1 MGLPTLF
8 RYARQMHI
16 PKEDGHGLPG
26 RGKLPGG
33 RRKNR
38 SENGKGAAAM
48 YKILIIEDDLA
59 MAQAIQREMK
69 AWGNEAEYLE
79 DFQNVLAEFAE
90 YDPHLVL
97 MDITLPFYNG
107 YHWCSEIRKV
117 SSVPVIFI
125 SSAADNMNIIMA
137 MNMGGDDFIAKPFDL
152 SVLTAKVQA
161 VLRRTYDLSGRVPML
176 EHRGAILNLYDT
188 TLSYEGEKIS
198 LTKNEFRILQT
209 LMENKGRLVSRDTLM
224 TKLWE
229 TDDYIEENTLTVN
242 IARLRRKLEHA
253 GLKDFITTKVGEGY
267 LIKNEDHGGKQ
278 GRRR

>member
-1 MGLPTLF
+1 
-8 RYARQMHI
+8 
-16 PKEDGHGLPG
+16 
-26 RGKLPGG
+26 
-33 RRKNR
+33 
-38 SENGKGAAAM
+38 M

-59 MAQAIQREMK
+59 MAQAIQKEMT
-69 AWGNEAEYLE
+69 AWGNEAEYVQ
-79 DFQNVLAEFAE
+79 DFRNVMKTFAE

-117 SSVPVIFI
+117 SDVPVIFI

-137 MNMGGDDFIAKPFDL
+137 VNMGGDDFIAKPFDL
-152 SVLTAKVQA
+152 GVLTAKTQA
-161 VLRRTYDLSGRVPML
+161 LLRRTYDLSGKVPIL
-176 EHRGAILNLYDT
+176 EHRGAMLNLYDCC
-188 TLSYEGEKIS
+188 LFYEGDKIN

-242 IARLRRKLEHA
+242 IARLRKKLENA

-267 LIKNEDHGGKQ
+267 IIEKIAET
-278 GRRR
+278 